1 MQVPDD
7 VGSTQQV
14 PARKSLNKGL
24 ASMETAVNYNVAS
37 NENKALKTF
46 DGRPPGDNAIVLSK
60 YSIGRAVLV
69 AAQTPCRAESVQ
81 NCQYWPQSGSHL

>member
-1 MQVPDD
+1 VQVPDD

-37 NENKALKTF
+37 NENKAHEK
-46 DGRPPGDNAIVLSK
+46 V
-60 YSIGRAVLV
+60 
-69 AAQTPCRAESVQ
+69 
-81 NCQYWPQSGSHL
+81 